1 MVRQQIG
8 CLMIVVSATIWVIA
22 LSAIS
27 DTIRKWK
34 TLDKEG
40 KIEGCVMFALLIWA
54 AITTAALGILL

>member
-8 CLMIVVSATIWVIA
+8 FLMIVVAATIGVIA
-22 LSAIS
+22 LSAIT
-27 DTIRKWK
+27 DTIRQCK

-40 KIEGCVMFALLIWA
+40 KIGGCLMVVLLLWA

>member
-8 CLMIVVSATIWVIA
+8 FLMLVVAATIGVIA
-22 LSAIS
+22 LSSIS

-40 KIEGCVMFALLIWA
+40 KIGGCVMVALLLWA

>member
-8 CLMIVVSATIWVIA
+8 FLMIVVSATIWVIA

-27 DTIRKWK
+27 DAIRQWK

-40 KIEGCVMFALLIWA
+40 KIGGFIMVSLLIWA